1 MEDEKAENQEV
12 PEVEVPEVEVIVAI
26 EKDIP
31 ANAEK
36 KQVTWNKLGDNV
48 IADFPCGKQLYFDM
62 TTFDTTI
69 MKYYG
74 MKQWISDQVSAV
86 KGEKDKILGMME
98 AYNDAAKMGIEL
110 TPTGKIRSLGK
121 PRSNATGAAEAKRFE
136 TEMKNEAKTVS
147 LSGLIMKQQI
157 AATQERLGQT
167 ISDPFTDEDQA
178 KLGELLIAAAKA
190 VAK

>member
-1 MEDEKAENQEV
+1 MKDEKAENQEV
-12 PEVEVPEVEVIVAI
+12 PEVEVPEVEAIVAI

-86 KGEKDKILGMME
+86 KGEKDKILGMIE

-121 PRSNATGAAEAKRFE
+121 PRSNATGAAEAKRFAE
-136 TEMKNEAKTVS
+136 EMKAASEVVSLEGLVMKKAMSKIPGQPAFTEEDEAK
-147 LSGLIMKQQI
+147 L
-157 AATQERLGQT
+157 QELFQ
-167 ISDPFTDEDQA
+167 EAA
-178 KLGELLIAAAKA
+178 KLAAK
-190 VAK
+190 

>member
-1 MEDEKAENQEV
+1 MKDEKAENQ
-12 PEVEVPEVEVIVAI
+12 EVPEVEVIVAI

-86 KGEKDKILGMME
+86 KGESDKILGMME

-121 PRSNATGAAEAKRFE
+121 PRSNATGAAEAKRFAE
-136 TEMKNEAKTVS
+136 EMKAASGVVS

-157 AATQERLGQT
+157 AATQERLGQA
-167 ISDPFTDEDQA
+167 ISDPFTDENQA
-178 KLGELLIAAAKA
+178 KLDELLIAAAKEA
-190 VAK
+190 TK